1 MKASSAFAALSVT
14 FGIILF
20 SAHVYGQSN
29 TGSADQIPQ
38 SPDQMFQ
45 SPDMIENA
53 PPASAGS
60 GSASAGTAA
69 APAAPTQSGTVQ
81 SVAKSA
87 SPTDAFLT
95 SKGVTIGG
103 TLYSEFTEVVQW
115 YQDYPALS
123 NLSAG
128 ESDYFVP
135 RLEGDIYFDAR
146 PYDYFRVFGK
156 VKATYPFTGSSSQS
170 GLSPTQF
177 STNLASAPNVN
188 LFELYAD
195 FSYRDSIYFRA
206 GKQVMSWGV
215 GYFFSPADVISLA
228 PINPQQPTLEREGPL
243 ALKVSIPYAS
253 IDNLYLYA
261 IMNPAFQEGSVF
273 HIDDL
278 AYAAK
283 TEFLVGDYELGIGGY
298 FQRTQRP
305 KLMATATGSLWKLNL
320 FSEAV
325 LSYGRDANLVVAAP
339 LVPPLYYSVGPADT
353 TSPYFSGTVGASYTN
368 SDLNLNL
375 FGQYYYNGQGYAD
388 AATEE
393 AAIKLY
399 HYQLAQLAGGVT
411 PAGTLL
417 TSNDLQNPGRHYLA
431 LSANLTNIAN
441 SNFDIGLFYEGNL
454 TDGSGVLSP
463 RVSFRPLGGYSYVAF
478 TLAPYFTYGD
488 SSSEFV
494 GSFGH
499 LTLTLKAT
507 IGEGSF

>member
-1 MKASSAFAALSVT
+1 MKARNAFASLLIA
-14 FGIILF
+14 FGFILVP
-20 SAHVYGQSN
+20 AYLYGQATS
-29 TGSADQIPQ
+29 GSTDQIPQ

-45 SPDMIENA
+45 SPDMIETA
-53 PPASAGS
+53 PAAPS
-60 GSASAGTAA
+60 GGGTATPGTAA
-69 APAAPTQSGTVQ
+69 APAQPSTVQ
-81 SVAKSA
+81 SAAKPA

-115 YQDYPALS
+115 YQDYPTLS

-128 ESDYFVP
+128 ESDYLVP
-135 RLEGDIYFDAR
+135 KLEGDIYFDAR

-156 VKATYPFTGSSSQS
+156 VKAIYPFTGSSSQA

-206 GKQVMSWGV
+206 GKQVMTWGV
-215 GYFFSPADVISLA
+215 GYFFSPADVISLV
-228 PINPQQPTLEREGPL
+228 PINPQQPNLEREGPL

-253 IDNLYLYA
+253 VDNLYLYA
-261 IMNPAFQEGSVF
+261 IMNPAFQEGGVF

-283 TEFLVGDYELGIGGY
+283 TEFLVGDYELGVGGY

-320 FSEAV
+320 FGEAV

-339 LVPPLYYSVGPADT
+339 LVPPLYVAVGPADT
-353 TSPYFSGTVGASYTN
+353 TTPYFSGTVGASYTN
-368 SDLNLNL
+368 ADLNLNL

-388 AATEE
+388 GATEE

-399 HYQLAQLAGGVT
+399 HYQLAQLSGGVT
-411 PAGTLL
+411 PPGTLL
-417 TSNDLQNPGRHYLA
+417 
-431 LSANLTNIAN
+431 
-441 SNFDIGLFYEGNL
+441 
-454 TDGSGVLSP
+454 
-463 RVSFRPLGGYSYVAF
+463 
-478 TLAPYFTYGD
+478 
-488 SSSEFV
+488 
-494 GSFGH
+494 
-499 LTLTLKAT
+499 
-507 IGEGSF
+507 